1 MSKALTVRERDRHSR
16 ELARAVTAF
25 ESPVGE
31 LQSIPD
37 PPVARLVLWTCLAM
51 IVAAVGWASF
61 AKLPKVVV
69 TRGDMKA
76 SDTIPVQPFDTGIV
90 KSVEADV
97 GQVVHAGQVLMTLD
111 PTFAEADVAQLEVQ
125 ARTLDAAIAR
135 LEAEA
140 AGRAFVPADTSQEQL
155 LQQRVYLERQVEIKS
170 TLKGYDDKIE
180 GLLASIRNYER
191 TVVTQRDRLKKNKEI
206 EEIYKELEAK
216 EIGSK
221 VKSLA
226 AQEAALAATREYD
239 AAVTSLEATRHQLE
253 ATRSERQAFESNWRN
268 KALAE
273 LTTGRR
279 DRGNAE
285 ELLAKAR
292 RKGDLVSLT
301 APADAIVLDRAE
313 RPVGSVLK
321 PGEPVFTLIPLNAP
335 LEAEIEVNAADIGFI
350 KVGDPVDMKLDAY
363 NYMDHG
369 ALRGKIR
376 TISESS
382 FKQEQGSLA
391 GRTFYKARV
400 QLAAPGEEGSTLR
413 NVPAEFRVLPG
424 LPLQADITVGQRTVM
439 SYILRPIVRGF
450 DESMREP

>member
-1 MSKALTVRERDRHSR
+1 MKALTVRERDRHTR
-16 ELARAVTAF
+16 ELTRAVTAF

-37 PPVARLVLWTCLAM
+37 PPVARLVLWTCLAL
-51 IVAAVGWASF
+51 IVTAVLWASF

-69 TRGDMKA
+69 ARGDMKA
-76 SDTIPVQPFDTGIV
+76 SDTIPVQPLDTGIV

-97 GQVVHAGQVLMTLD
+97 GQIVRAGQVLMTLD

-125 ARTLDAAIAR
+125 SRTLDAAIAR

-140 AGRAFVPADTSQEQL
+140 SGKVFLAADNSSEQQ
-155 LQQRVYLERQVEIKS
+155 LQQRVYQERQVEMSS
-170 TLKGYDDKIE
+170 TLKGYDDKIA
-180 GLLASIRNYER
+180 GLLANIRNYEK
-191 TVVTQRDRLKKNKEI
+191 TLITQRDRLRKNKEI

-226 AQEAALAATREYD
+226 AQEAALAATREFD
-239 AAVTSLEATRHQLE
+239 AAATSLEASRHQLA
-253 ATRSERQAFESNWRN
+253 ATRAERAAFESNWRN
-268 KALAE
+268 KALTE
-273 LTTGRR
+273 LSTARR
-279 DRGNAE
+279 DRGAAE
-285 ELLAKAR
+285 EMLVKAR
-292 RKGDLVSLT
+292 RKGDLVSLS

-313 RPVGSVLK
+313 RPVGAVLQ

-335 LEAEIEVNAADIGFI
+335 LEAEIEVDGKDIGFI
-350 KVGDPVDMKLDAY
+350 KVGDPVDIKLDAY

-369 ALRGKIR
+369 SLTGTVR

-382 FKQEQGSLA
+382 FKEKEGSLA

-400 QLAAPGEEGSTLR
+400 KLDEGTALR
-413 NVPAEFRVLPG
+413 NVPGEFRVLPG
-424 LPLQADITVGQRTVM
+424 LPLQADITVGHRTVI